1 MGTGE
6 FGSLRSGCATN
17 GLWGHPLRQRRQL
30 CRPHRELRLACG
42 MEHRTESHMGLRIVG
57 LKTLGSVGRAALG
70 LGVAALLSG
79 SALAQ
84 GKVWRHG
91 VIEAKSDAGI
101 LYMASKRDFA
111 QKLGLKLEFVSLK
124 TDTIGLKAALAG
136 ELDSFEGGPGGSI
149 VAAARGADVKIIGCS
164 WVVVPHGV
172 FVRDKISAKRD
183 LKGKSIAVSAPGSFP
198 ELVAKSALEQA
209 GMAVGD
215 VKFASMGSDTD
226 RYKALAAGVVDGA
239 IVSNEYLPIA
249 AKSGIKEL
257 VAGSMAVPNFVRVC
271 LHATGKTL

>member
-1 MGTGE
+1 MICCR
-6 FGSLRSGCATN
+6 RSRVVRFSAM
-17 GLWGHPLRQRRQL
+17 
-30 CRPHRELRLACG
+30 LAV
-42 MEHRTESHMGLRIVG
+42 T
-57 LKTLGSVGRAALG
+57 AALAG
-70 LGVAALLSG
+70 GA
-79 SALAQ
+79 SAQDL
-84 GKVWRHG
+84 KVWRHG
-91 VIEAKSDAGI
+91 IIEAKSDSGI

-149 VAAARGADVKIIGCS
+149 VAASRGADVKIIGCN
-164 WVVVPHGV
+164 WGVVPHGV
-172 FVRDKISAKRD
+172 FVRDAIASMAD

-198 ELVAKSALEQA
+198 ELVAKAALEKA
-209 GMAVGD
+209 GMTVSD

-226 RYKALAAGVVDGA
+226 RYKALAAGVVEGA

-257 VAGSMAVPNFVRVC
+257 VAGSVAAPNFVRVC
-271 LHATGKTL
+271 LH